1 MAKVQLRN
9 EEYTNYLVDCTLY
22 DKNFFYITLSTLN
35 SIHNLFPK
43 LVTSTDF
50 EIYTVTYHNATT
62 NPKMAKQY
70 LKMACFVSRFHN

>member
-22 DKNFFYITLSTLN
+22 DKNFFYITLSMLN
-35 SIHNLFPK
+35 SIYNLFPK

-50 EIYTVTYHNATT
+50 EIYSITYPNATT